1 MKVFTGDGIT
11 TITGNDDI
19 IKKSRSIGA
28 SYTDRPLSQT
38 LVKQRKTWANYPTP
52 SLLHRRSQE
61 CPMNKL
67 ITPPQAV
74 TGHTTK
80 IISPEARWFACL
92 YSKAS
97 PKARRQLRHYVFAV
111 EAKVERAWLRSAYH
125 WAAFF
130 FSGPTLAM
138 QTSPALR
145 RGARVAGCVVAG
157 VVAVALLAGCSGDG
171 RNSDLDA
178 LRGVG
183 AQSTPTAV
191 PASVEGL
198 MPAQVV
204 EVTRI
209 IEATRIVEVA
219 QPAQVVEII
228 VTATP
233 DIAGFDMSMPAQDES
248 AQPCPVI
255 YWRNGRCEAT
265 QAQIEAYAQE
275 KP

>member
-1 MKVFTGDGIT
+1 
-11 TITGNDDI
+11 
-19 IKKSRSIGA
+19 
-28 SYTDRPLSQT
+28 
-38 LVKQRKTWANYPTP
+38 
-52 SLLHRRSQE
+52 
-61 CPMNKL
+61 MNKL

-145 RGARVAGCVVAG
+145 RGARVAGCIVAG

-178 LRGVG
+178 LRGAG
-183 AQSTPTAV
+183 AQSTPMPTAV
-191 PASVEGL
+191 AASV
-198 MPAQVV
+198 PAQIV

-209 IEATRIVEVA
+209 VEVT
-219 QPAQVVEII
+219 QPAQVIEVPFAVEII